1 MYQTMGEV
9 FQLDEKVSIHG
20 QCVGKPMKRNSFFI
34 SSPGSQ
40 GKERLPQNSIG
51 EVILSGSQLDSLSC
65 YFEKKELSRKVFVQ
79 CNTHVIYC
87 TGDLGYE
94 DDYGRLW
101 IIGRIEGMEGMI
113 KINGVRVELGE
124 IEAAVVSSLAAND
137 PATPDPILDCVAS
150 VPRTRISEEEEKKI
164 IAYCILSNICL
175 KEVGLMNKMKESS
188 EANTYFFPNGP
199 LLKLVRARC
208 EKYVRKGCTPSSFV
222 VIPRLPTTSTGKI
235 DRSLL
240 HPLERCISVSNTAS
254 ASKLSSFGKCGRIL
268 EEVVVHHL
276 NLQKCQLDLVT
287 TDVDFSML
295 GGDSLTSIKI
305 TRTLYAMHHGIQ
317 ESRHIGGVIGTLEGP
332 FAASHLLSSKNLG
345 EYVNFLDCHGIC
357 EGHDKQVSVQD
368 IVPTNSAVSNTSISN
383 PSKHNDNL
391 NRDEYLFSALME
403 AIMLDQTSI
412 ALAILRE
419 GANSNFGAHSG
430 RLGKVSSR
438 LQRKG
443 EFTSTPMHVACSQGN
458 DKLVK
463 SLIGYGA
470 KCNIPDASATYP
482 IHLACSG
489 RRKSKNYKNDDTNDD
504 DNNEDSKRYRCVVA
518 LLNLGKVPI
527 TMKVRSENGSVK

>member
-1 MYQTMGEV
+1 MGEV
-9 FQLDEKVSIHG
+9 FQLDEKVSIGG

-34 SSPGSQ
+34 SPPGSQ
-40 GKERLPQNSIG
+40 GKERLTQNSIG

-65 YFEKKELSRKVFVQ
+65 YFEKRELSRKVFVQ

-137 PATPDPILDCVAS
+137 PAIPDPILDCVPS
-150 VPRTRISEEEEKKI
+150 VSRTLNSEEEEEKKI
-164 IAYCILSNICL
+164 IVYCVLSDVCL
-175 KEVGLMNKMKESS
+175 KEIGLMDKMKESS

-305 TRTLYAMHHGIQ
+305 TRTLYAIHHGIQ

-332 FAASHLLSSKNLG
+332 FAASQLLSSRNLG
-345 EYVNFLDCHGIC
+345 EYVSFLDRHGIC
-357 EGHDKQVSVQD
+357 NGHDKQASVQD
-368 IVPTNSAVSNTSISN
+368 TVPTNGAVFGMSLSN

-391 NRDEYLFSALME
+391 NRDENLFSALME
-403 AIMLDQTSI
+403 AVMLDQTSI
-412 ALAILRE
+412 ALALLRE

-430 RLGKVSSR
+430 RLGKISSR

-458 DKLVK
+458 DKVVK

-489 RRKSKNYKNDDTNDD
+489 RIKSKDYKNDVIHDD
-504 DNNEDSKRYRCVVA
+504 DNTEESKRYRCVVA
-518 LLNLGKVPI
+518 LLDLGKVPI
-527 TMKVRSENGSVK
+527 TMKVRSGNVW